1 MNEKLKT
8 VVTTVKT
15 KWTDASK
22 MAKILIIS
30 IPVVVIAIII
40 VLCVMLNSNKSTA
53 VLFSGLSASESG
65 EIASAIQELGVT
77 DVTVNTNGDII
88 VPAEKADS
96 LRMQMWAQGYPKTT
110 INYDIWNNG
119 VDLWSTDT
127 DKREVKRQQL
137 ESRLGATIASMDK
150 IQSATANIT
159 LPEVSNYAL
168 SDNKGESQCAVFIQ
182 LKADAEPLT
191 NEEVR
196 AIYRGVTTSV
206 EGLTKENVS
215 IMDSKL
221 NSYEWVDPELDQP
234 EEDEDTDKSGVD
246 IARKRLEFE
255 QEFVQ
260 VLKDG
265 LGDMFTKMYGE
276 DGFAFNVSARLN
288 YDSRNTESTQYT
300 PAEGTD
306 HGVKDHEDKV
316 TWGGALDEDGGI
328 VGVTPNADLSPDYP
342 TYTGLEDGQ
351 NYYYNKEEIQYSVS
365 NVKETVTKDGYSID
379 SLSVGLVVNQTNM
392 TQGERDALQA
402 IVANAAGTTV
412 DLVSVYNIPFA
423 LSATNNGGANGDG
436 NLQIITPPV
445 DTFRNTL
452 LYVVVGLGIVLI
464 LLLVMTLMMSH
475 SRKKKIRRRQEAAFA
490 AAAQSGQTQAAAG
503 ATAQE
508 QESPEEVDFNIAS
521 LTEEAAKESRET
533 ILKREISDFSK
544 TNPEIVAQIIKNM
557 MKAE

>member
-53 VLFSGLSASESG
+53 VLFSGLSTSESG

-127 DKREVKRQQL
+127 DTREVKRQQL

-423 LSATNNGGANGDG
+423 LSATNNGTNGDG

-490 AAAQSGQTQAAAG
+490 AAAQSGQTQTAAG

>member
-1 MNEKLKT
+1 MIEKLKT

-53 VLFSGLSASESG
+53 VLFSGLSTSESG

-423 LSATNNGGANGDG
+423 LSATNNGTNGDG

-490 AAAQSGQTQAAAG
+490 AAAQSGQTQTAAG

>member
-53 VLFSGLSASESG
+53 VLFSGLSTSESG

-300 PAEGTD
+300 PVEGTD

-316 TWGGALDEDGGI
+316 AWGGALDEDGGI

-379 SLSVGLVVNQTNM
+379 SLSVGLVVNQTK
-392 TQGERDALQA
+392 A
-402 IVANAAGTTV
+402 
-412 DLVSVYNIPFA
+412 
-423 LSATNNGGANGDG
+423 SATH
-436 NLQIITPPV
+436 
-445 DTFRNTL
+445 
-452 LYVVVGLGIVLI
+452 Y
-464 LLLVMTLMMSH
+464 
-475 SRKKKIRRRQEAAFA
+475 RR
-490 AAAQSGQTQAAAG
+490 
-503 ATAQE
+503 
-508 QESPEEVDFNIAS
+508 
-521 LTEEAAKESRET
+521 
-533 ILKREISDFSK
+533 
-544 TNPEIVAQIIKNM
+544 
-557 MKAE
+557 

>member
-423 LSATNNGGANGDG
+423 LSATNNGTNGDG

-490 AAAQSGQTQAAAG
+490 AAAQSGQTQTAAG
-503 ATAQE
+503 STAQE